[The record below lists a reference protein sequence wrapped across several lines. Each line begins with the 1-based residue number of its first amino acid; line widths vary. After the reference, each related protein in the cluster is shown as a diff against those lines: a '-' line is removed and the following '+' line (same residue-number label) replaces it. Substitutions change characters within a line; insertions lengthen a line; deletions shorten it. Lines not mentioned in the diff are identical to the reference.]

1 MKLVIFLFTFLISY
15 LFTIF
20 QDSRLEQAGVGPGG
34 ANSSSEGVLANF
46 FNSLLSKK
54 TAGQPGTP
62 SNQIKPTTGLDDCKS
77 NSNRKL
83 TVFKPF
89 KTDYRFADKA
99 VRSDA
104 AAELDRLTRGT
115 QKKASNSG
123 HNSMDN
129 NSLNNSSSEC

>member
-1 MKLVIFLFTFLISY
+1 MCRKMKKFEKDFHISFFNLTQFFLAFELKLVIFLFTFLISC

-77 NSNRKL
+77 NSNRNINRFQ
-83 TVFKPF
+83 TV
-89 KTDYRFADKA
+89 
-99 VRSDA
+99 
-104 AAELDRLTRGT
+104 
-115 QKKASNSG
+115 
-123 HNSMDN
+123 
-129 NSLNNSSSEC
+129 